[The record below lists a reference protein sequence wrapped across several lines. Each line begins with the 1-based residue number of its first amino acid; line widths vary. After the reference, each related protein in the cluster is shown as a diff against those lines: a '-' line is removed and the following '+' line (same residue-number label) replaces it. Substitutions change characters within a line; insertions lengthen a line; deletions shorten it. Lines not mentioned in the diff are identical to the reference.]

1 MTSLQ
6 NKQFQ
11 IAILLFLG
19 FIWGSS
25 FILMKK
31 SLILFS
37 DLELGAIRIFSA
49 GLVLL
54 PFAIK
59 RIKTINRKQFY
70 FIALSGFLG
79 SGIPAFLFTIAQKHI
94 TSTEASIYN
103 SLTPLFTLIVAV
115 FWFKTNVNRLN
126 ILGVL
131 IGLAGSI
138 FLITQRSK
146 GIIGTSN
153 HPEYGLLLVLATIM
167 YGFNTNHVKNNLK
180 EVDGLTITSI
190 AFMSMMVPVLPFFF
204 HHGFIEK
211 FQSPI
216 FSISLLYALILSI
229 VGTAFALIIW
239 NKLIKHITAI
249 YASSVT
255 YIIPIFAFGW
265 GLLDGEIFNL
275 NHIIAIFCIFTGIY
289 LVNFKTKDGI

>member
-1 MTSLQ
+1 MTSYQ

-11 IAILLFLG
+11 IAVLLILG

-31 SLILFS
+31 SLLLFS

-49 GLVLL
+49 ALVLL

-59 RIKTINRKQFY
+59 RVRTLTKKQFFY
-70 FIALSGFLG
+70 VSLSGFLG

-103 SLTPLFTLIVAV
+103 ALTPLFTLLIAV
-115 FWFKTNVNRLN
+115 LWFKTKVYRFN
-126 ILGVL
+126 IWGVF

-138 FLITQRSK
+138 LLILQRNN
-146 GIIGTSN
+146 GTAGTSDQ
-153 HPEYGLLLVLATIM
+153 PMYGLLLVLATIM

-180 EVDGLTITSI
+180 EVDGLTITSV
-190 AFMSMMVPVLPFFF
+190 AFMTMLIPVIPFFL
-204 HHGFIEK
+204 HKEFIEK
-211 FQSPI
+211 IENPLFG
-216 FSISLLYALILSI
+216 ISLLYALILSLI
-229 VGTAFALIIW
+229 GTAFSLIIW
-239 NKLIKHITAI
+239 NKLIKNITAI

-255 YIIPIFAFGW
+255 YIIPIFALGW
-265 GLLDGEIFNL
+265 GLLDGEIFNFYHL
-275 NHIIAIFCIFTGIY
+275 IAIFCIFTGIY
-289 LVNFKTKDGI
+289 LVNYKPSNGI

>member
-1 MTSLQ
+1 MATLA
-6 NKQFQ
+6 NKRFQ
-11 IAILLFLG
+11 IVILLFLG

-31 SLILFS
+31 SLLLFT

-59 RIKTINRKQFY
+59 RINTINRKQLFY
-70 FIALSGFLG
+70 IALSGLLG

-115 FWFKTNVNRLN
+115 FWFKTKVYRLN
-126 ILGVL
+126 IVGVL

-138 FLITQRSK
+138 FLITQRST
-146 GIIGTSN
+146 GVVGASD
-153 HPEYGLLLVLATIM
+153 HPEFGLLLVLATIM

-190 AFMSMMVPVLPFFF
+190 AFMVMIIPVLPFFF

-211 FQSPI
+211 VHSPLFAI
-216 FSISLLYALILSI
+216 SILYALILSI

-239 NKLIKHITAI
+239 NKLIKNITAI

-265 GLLDGEIFNL
+265 GLMDGEIFNI
-275 NHIIAIFCIFTGIY
+275 NHLIAIFCIFTGIY
-289 LVNFKTKDGI
+289 LVIYKPKFGI

>member
-1 MTSLQ
+1 MSSLQ
-6 NKQFQ
+6 NKHFQ
-11 IAILLFLG
+11 IVVLLFLS

-31 SLILFS
+31 SLLLFS
-37 DLELGAIRIFSA
+37 DLELGALRIFSA
-49 GLVLL
+49 GIILL

-59 RIKTINRKQFY
+59 RIKNINKQQLY
-70 FIALSGFLG
+70 YISLSGFLG

-94 TSTEASIYN
+94 TSSEASIYN
-103 SLTPLFTLIVAV
+103 SLTPLFTLIIAI
-115 FWFKTNVNRLN
+115 FWFKTKVNHLN

-138 FLITQRSK
+138 FLISQRSK
-146 GIIGTSN
+146 GVVGTSDA
-153 HPEYGLLLVLATIM
+153 PEYGLLLVLATIM

-180 EVDGLTITSI
+180 DVDGITITSV
-190 AFMSMMVPVLPFFF
+190 AFMTMIIPVLPFLLN
-204 HHGFIEK
+204 HNFIEK

-216 FSISLLYALILSI
+216 FGISLLYALILSF

-239 NKLIKHITAI
+239 NKLIKNISAI

-255 YIIPIFAFGW
+255 YIIPIFACGW

-275 NHIIAIFCIFTGIY
+275 NHLIAIFCIFTGIY
-289 LVNFKTKDGI
+289 LINFKPKNGV

>member
-1 MTSLQ
+1 MGSLQ
-6 NKQFQ
+6 NKKFQ

-49 GLVLL
+49 GIVLL
-54 PFAIK
+54 PFALK
-59 RIKTINRKQFY
+59 RIKNINKQQLY
-70 FIALSGFLG
+70 YITLSGFLG

-103 SLTPLFTLIVAV
+103 SLTPLFTLIIAV
-115 FWFKTNVNRLN
+115 LGFKTKVNRLN

-131 IGLAGSI
+131 VGLAGTI

-146 GIIGTSN
+146 EIVGTSDA
-153 HPEYGLLLVLATIM
+153 PEYGLLLVLATIM

-180 EVDGLTITSI
+180 DIDGTTIVSVSFVTMI
-190 AFMSMMVPVLPFFF
+190 IPVLPFFI

-216 FSISLLYALILSI
+216 FGISLLYALILSF

-239 NKLIKHITAI
+239 NKLIKNITAI

-255 YIIPIFAFGW
+255 YIIPIFALGW

-275 NHIIAIFCIFTGIY
+275 NHLIAIFCIFTGIY
-289 LVNFKTKDGI
+289 LVNFKTKNGI

>member
-1 MTSLQ
+1 MGSLQ

-11 IAILLFLG
+11 IAVLLFLG

-31 SLILFS
+31 SLLLFS

-49 GLVLL
+49 GIVLL
-54 PFAIK
+54 PFALK
-59 RIKTINRKQFY
+59 RIKNINKQQLY
-70 FIALSGFLG
+70 YITLSGFLG

-103 SLTPLFTLIVAV
+103 SLTPLFTLIIAV
-115 FWFKTNVNRLN
+115 FWFKTKVNRLN
-126 ILGVL
+126 IIGVI
-131 IGLAGSI
+131 IGLAGTI

-146 GIIGTSN
+146 GIVGTSDA
-153 HPEYGLLLVLATIM
+153 PEYGLLLVLATIM

-180 EVDGLTITSI
+180 DIDGTTIASV
-190 AFMSMMVPVLPFFF
+190 AFMTMIIPVLPFFF
-204 HHGFIEK
+204 HHSFIEK

-216 FSISLLYALILSI
+216 FGISLLYALILSF
-229 VGTAFALIIW
+229 VGTSFALIIW
-239 NKLIKHITAI
+239 NKLIKNITAI

-265 GLLDGEIFNL
+265 GLLDGEVFNL
-275 NHIIAIFCIFTGIY
+275 NHLIAIFCIFTGIY
-289 LVNFKTKDGI
+289 LVNFKTKNGV